1 MWKVVTSSNLNLPL
15 KLFFYSPILANN
27 NMLLKIYCENIV
39 VAFLNCHFLFFI
51 LFFISFI
58 HMFLSFF
65 FLSFFLHQ
73 TRIPLLPPSSPF
85 FFYFFFFFSQIPKPL
100 SFSFL
105 NSLFFYFLFLFSL
118 DSRTFSSSLR
128 DKKQRKRQREKEQ
141 VRVLVCSTV
150 DRRTQAG
157 EESVFTMPSCAFC
170 SAAVHLPP
178 QHNLDGS
185 DDLCLFCFYYYD

>member
-1 MWKVVTSSNLNLPL
+1 MWKVVTSSNLNLLL

-65 FLSFFLHQ
+65 FLSSFLHH

-85 FFYFFFFFSQIPKPL
+85 FFYFFLFFYQIPKPL
-100 SFSFL
+100 S
-105 NSLFFYFLFLFSL
+105 LFLPPALSFS
-118 DSRTFSSSLR
+118 TFFFFFHLIPEHSLALSVIR
-128 DKKQRKRQREKEQ
+128 NREKGRE
-141 VRVLVCSTV
+141 RK
-150 DRRTQAG
+150 
-157 EESVFTMPSCAFC
+157 
-170 SAAVHLPP
+170 
-178 QHNLDGS
+178 NK
-185 DDLCLFCFYYYD
+185 

>member
-1 MWKVVTSSNLNLPL
+1 MWKVVTSSNLNLLL

-65 FLSFFLHQ
+65 FLSSFLHH

-85 FFYFFFFFSQIPKPL
+85 
-100 SFSFL
+100 
-105 NSLFFYFLFLFSL
+105 FFYFLFLFSL

-157 EESVFTMPSCAFC
+157 EESVFTVPSCALC
-170 SAAVHLPP
+170 SATVHLPP